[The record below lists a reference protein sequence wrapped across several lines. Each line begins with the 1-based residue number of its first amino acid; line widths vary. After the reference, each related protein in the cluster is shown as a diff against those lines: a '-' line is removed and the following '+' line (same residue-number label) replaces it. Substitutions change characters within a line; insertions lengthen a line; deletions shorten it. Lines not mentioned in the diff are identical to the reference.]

1 MNVELTS
8 VDWIDLNYH
17 LTEQN
22 KVSMGFVRKEIQ
34 SKLNLV
40 QFSIDHRNTTHMLL
54 SKRMHFS
61 EIFKSEKKRMIV
73 TFE

>member
-40 QFSIDHRNTTHMLL
+40 QFSIDHRNTPHMLL